1 MKINNHRQFA
11 IKHVYTKDQL
21 GSFLSIRSYSK
32 IKDLIFHVDEFTRD
46 SFLLALISI
55 NLALKLTIM

>member
-46 SFLLALISI
+46 SFLFF
-55 NLALKLTIM
+55 N